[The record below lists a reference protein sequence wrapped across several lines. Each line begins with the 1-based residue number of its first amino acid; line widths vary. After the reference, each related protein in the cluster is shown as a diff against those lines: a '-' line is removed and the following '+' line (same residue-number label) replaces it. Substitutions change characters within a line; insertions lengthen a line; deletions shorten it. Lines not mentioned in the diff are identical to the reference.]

1 MRVAFI
7 GLKGIPAK
15 FGGVEHHVDSL
26 SKGLAARHHRVSVYV
41 RPWYS
46 GTGRK
51 NYEGVRL
58 VAVPTLKTKH
68 LDAAVHTFLSSI
80 HCLFTSAE
88 IIHYHGIGP
97 SLFSIIPR
105 LMGRKTV
112 STIHRLDWAAKK
124 WGRAARL
131 FLKMGEWVSLHVPHR
146 TIVVSEGI
154 KQYVR
159 SVYQK
164 DPVVIANGVPPPVFR
179 PLRILRQK
187 YDLREGQYILFLG
200 RLVPEKRPDLLIQAF
215 RALSPASE
223 KNGRLK
229 LVLAGGSSATDDYV
243 RWLQKIAQGDPRVIF
258 TGYVW
263 GEEKAELFSHALIF
277 VLPSNLEGLPIS
289 LLEAQS
295 YGLCCLASDIEP
307 HREVIQDGQDGRLF
321 RSEDGE
327 DLRARLAALL
337 EHPEEIK
344 RLGQRASRNVQKRF
358 SWEDVIEKT
367 ITVYNEA
374 LSGRG
379 PRF

>member
-15 FGGVEHHVDSL
+15 FGGVEQQVDSL
-26 SKGLAARHHRVSVYV
+26 RKGLAARHHRFSVYV

-46 GTGRK
+46 GTGQK

-58 VAVPTLKTKH
+58 VAVPTLKTKP

-105 LMGRKTV
+105 LMGRKPV

-200 RLVPEKRPDLLIQAF
+200 RLGPEKRPDLLIQAF

-243 RWLQKIAQGDPRVIF
+243 RWLQKIAPGDPRVIF

-263 GEEKAELFSHALIF
+263 GEE
-277 VLPSNLEGLPIS
+277 
-289 LLEAQS
+289 
-295 YGLCCLASDIEP
+295 
-307 HREVIQDGQDGRLF
+307 
-321 RSEDGE
+321 
-327 DLRARLAALL
+327 
-337 EHPEEIK
+337 
-344 RLGQRASRNVQKRF
+344 
-358 SWEDVIEKT
+358 T
-367 ITVYNEA
+367 
-374 LSGRG
+374 
-379 PRF
+379 

>member
-15 FGGVEHHVDSL
+15 FGGVEQHVDSL

-58 VAVPTLKTKH
+58 VAVPTLKTKP

-112 STIHRLDWAAKK
+112 STIHRLDWAGKE
-124 WGRAARL
+124 WGRA
-131 FLKMGEWVSLHVPHR
+131 G
-146 TIVVSEGI
+146 
-154 KQYVR
+154 
-159 SVYQK
+159 
-164 DPVVIANGVPPPVFR
+164 R
-179 PLRILRQK
+179 PLWKR
-187 YDLREGQYILFLG
+187 G
-200 RLVPEKRPDLLIQAF
+200 RWGSLQAPHTGPGVLIQAF

-263 GEEKAELFSHALIF
+263 GEE
-277 VLPSNLEGLPIS
+277 
-289 LLEAQS
+289 
-295 YGLCCLASDIEP
+295 
-307 HREVIQDGQDGRLF
+307 
-321 RSEDGE
+321 
-327 DLRARLAALL
+327 
-337 EHPEEIK
+337 
-344 RLGQRASRNVQKRF
+344 
-358 SWEDVIEKT
+358 T
-367 ITVYNEA
+367 
-374 LSGRG
+374 
-379 PRF
+379 